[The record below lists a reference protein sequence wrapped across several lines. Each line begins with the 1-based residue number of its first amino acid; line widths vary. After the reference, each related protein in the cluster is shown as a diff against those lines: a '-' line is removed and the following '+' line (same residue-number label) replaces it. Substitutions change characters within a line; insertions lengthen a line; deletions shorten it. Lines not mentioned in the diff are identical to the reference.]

1 MGYTNQK
8 TNQVT
13 KSSPQDTSP
22 LQKNQMSQ
30 FDDLGQMLKLP
41 DLPVI
46 EPLMNEYSG
55 VITQDTS
62 LDQLEVM
69 EGFDLNYHDTLDLG
83 ISTKTLQTTFGRE
96 EDYIE
101 LHIQNT
107 EGHLVYSETNFQDF
121 ELNGSKNAISIN
133 AEKILSNRGYISG
146 QYILKLHIF
155 RNNDHVL

>member
-101 LHIQNT
+101 L
-107 EGHLVYSETNFQDF
+107 S
-121 ELNGSKNAISIN
+121 
-133 AEKILSNRGYISG
+133 
-146 QYILKLHIF
+146 IF
-155 RNNDHVL
+155 RNKFSRF